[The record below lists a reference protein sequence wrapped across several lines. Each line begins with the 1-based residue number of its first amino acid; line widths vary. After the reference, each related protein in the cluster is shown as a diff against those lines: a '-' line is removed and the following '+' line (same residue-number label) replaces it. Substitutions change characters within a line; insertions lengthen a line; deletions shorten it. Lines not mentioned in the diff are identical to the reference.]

1 MPDPRCSL
9 EDGEFFSRF
18 VSLTRKL
25 TRWPRFNPET
35 EPAGKRT
42 SIPYPSFA
50 FIVIFAFSTF
60 DTGHPFSAASAYF
73 WKVAAS
79 APGTFPTTSMWLA
92 VIVHPESSLSI
103 VSVTLVEML
112 SAVRFAPPNCPDSA
126 IEKHPACAAAIN
138 SSGLVPG
145 AFSNRVVNEYGV
157 LFSTPPGADI
167 APFPSFSPPFQTA
180 LALRCMIFSW
190 L

>member
-1 MPDPRCSL
+1 
-9 EDGEFFSRF
+9 
-18 VSLTRKL
+18 
-25 TRWPRFNPET
+25 
-35 EPAGKRT
+35 
-42 SIPYPSFA
+42 
-50 FIVIFAFSTF
+50 
-60 DTGHPFSAASAYF
+60 
-73 WKVAAS
+73 
-79 APGTFPTTSMWLA
+79 
-92 VIVHPESSLSI
+92 
-103 VSVTLVEML
+103 ML
-112 SAVRFAPPNCPDSA
+112 SAVRFAPPNCADSA

-138 SSGLVPG
+138 SSGFVPG